1 MNMSSEAEHRCECG
15 KLLCKG
21 FVRDGEI
28 HIKCK
33 RCGKIKKICK
43 DTKIDGELVI

>member
-1 MNMSSEAEHRCECG
+1 MHNVLNIMNTATSEKEHRCSCG

-33 RCGKIKKICK
+33 RCGSISKLK
-43 DTKIDGELVI
+43 D